1 MTSCVG
7 ESARTNE
14 KVSFRSAP
22 GPILLGVGLLALF
35 AFTSVGFAVQGVQD
49 LRSARRSAEWPST
62 RGVVIS
68 ASIKPSSVPLSV
80 GTAAIRYRYSVG
92 DRTYESTRVA
102 FSRVAGT
109 LDLVRKYRTGSEV
122 AVHYDAEQPAVAVLE
137 PGGSLLSLSA
147 AFYVAIAS
155 LLATLGGLG
164 WIVPKISWT
173 Q

>member
-1 MTSCVG
+1 MG

-35 AFTSVGFAVQGVQD
+35 ALTSAGFAVQGVQD
-49 LRSARRSAEWPST
+49 LRDARRSAGWPST

-68 ASIKPSSVPLSV
+68 ASIKPSSVPLSI

-102 FSRVAGT
+102 FSRVDGT
-109 LDLVRKYRTGSEV
+109 LDLVRRYRTGSEV
-122 AVHYDAEQPAVAVLE
+122 AVHYDAERPAVAVLE
-137 PGGSLLSLSA
+137 SGGSLLSLSA
-147 AFYVAIAS
+147 EFYVAIAS